1 MFCSRSFTDLATC
14 IIGGNSPDWAKPK
27 EKCLRKFISWKLL
40 FDGKLSHVIWD
51 ALQTN
56 VI

>member
-1 MFCSRSFTDLATC
+1 MFCSRSFTDFATC

-51 ALQTN
+51 ALHTN